1 MTEREVYTPMRRKR
15 ACLPV
20 TAIAWIILASC
31 GTPADSTPM
40 PVDPPSPAA
49 GSASA
54 TDSLPPVPTAENT
67 PETANLLP
75 PVATP
80 ESASGSVD
88 TQPVPTATSAPVPI
102 ASNRQAILG
111 DTGPSFEGESTLK
124 ERIANNNIIVRASVT
139 SVAGAVDVLRNTAF
153 PFGTHIDF
161 SLRVHEYLKG
171 SGPDNVVAVVWAGD
185 GFNTRE
191 EAQTYLPT
199 LLANR
204 KGQQW
209 EDRQAIIFLEDSY
222 DTVPRTEQSGYYYLS
237 RIGYGVYDYYS
248 LASRSNKQWLP
259 SASPPPM
266 KSGGAG
272 SSEGEGD
279 AQEFLLAAPGV
290 QGGGVSGAASGASAP
305 TIALSALKELI
316 ATVEARMRGSERH
329 KECVR
334 ATYEL
339 ERRARYKQKPTLS
352 YPTYP
357 THTLTS
363 GQARG
368 GVIWQDSRGFGYLP
382 DGLKAQLWLDG
393 GDSDLFTVTVGPDRR
408 VDKDGDGTADNVK
421 FDRHV
426 VSTRP
431 LPADVYRFQFNE
443 RGAYYVICEGWVF
456 RYEWTVTVTSPPGVL
471 HEAFFDPVTVGTAV
485 KADGSNGVLKPA
497 SFTDANSASATLQ
510 SLSYEP
516 PAGSGDGTVK
526 LQVDP
531 HTGLVGRSLDFIE
544 LDGSVSL
551 SLRVADAAVDAA
563 SKTLSW
569 SVASQPWDDGD
580 KLMLRIQ
587 KATPPAP
594 KGLGASLANGSF
606 TISWSAVTGADQY
619 RVGYRTGGSEGDW
632 TNLAS
637 TTGTSQA
644 FSPEGG
650 PACGTTYEFRVQARG
665 DGTTYAAEWGDPSKP
680 ASHTTGACN
689 SPPLFASDT
698 FTFTV
703 PEDAPVWPA
712 VHVVGIVSATD
723 PDEGDSVLYYITA
736 GNEAGRFI
744 MSSSHSGG
752 QILLWGALDYETASS
767 YTLTV
772 EARDGKAG
780 GTSSATVQI
789 TVTDVGE

>member
-49 GSASA
+49 GSTPA
-54 TDSLPPVPTAENT
+54 TDSLQPVPTPENA
-67 PETANLLP
+67 PEIANLLP

-80 ESASGSVD
+80 ESASVSVD
-88 TQPVPTATSAPVPI
+88 PPAVPAATSAPIPVD
-102 ASNRQAILG
+102 SNRQAILS

-124 ERIANNNIIVRASVT
+124 ERISNNSIIVRASIT

-185 GFNTRE
+185 GYDSRE
-191 EAQTYLPT
+191 GAQAYLPT

-204 KGQQW
+204 NGQQW
-209 EDRQAIIFLEDSY
+209 EDRQAIIFLDDSR
-222 DTVPRTEQSGYYYLS
+222 DSMPRTEQSGYYFLS
-237 RIGYGVYDYYS
+237 SLGHGVYDYYS
-248 LASRSNKQWLP
+248 LSSRSNKKWLP
-259 SASPPPM
+259 SASPPLG

-272 SSEGEGD
+272 SSELEGD
-279 AQEFLLAAPGV
+279 ALEFLLAAPGV
-290 QGGGVSGAASGASAP
+290 QGGAVSGGASGASAP
-305 TIALSALKELI
+305 TITLSALKELI

-334 ATYEL
+334 ATYKL

-357 THTLTS
+357 IHTLTS

-426 VSTRP
+426 VTTRP

-485 KADGSNGVLKPA
+485 KADGTNGVLKPA

-526 LQVDP
+526 LHVDP
-531 HTGLVGRSLDFIE
+531 HTGLVGHSLDFIE

-580 KLMLRIQ
+580 KLMLRIR
-587 KATPPAP
+587 KAPPPAP
-594 KGLGASLANGSF
+594 QGLGVSLANGTF

-619 RVGYRTGGSEGDW
+619 RVGYRTGGSEGEW
-632 TNLAS
+632 TNLAP
-637 TTGTSQA
+637 TTGTSQTY
-644 FSPEGG
+644 SPEGG
-650 PACGTTYEFRVQARG
+650 VACGTTYEFRVQARG
-665 DGTTYAAEWGDPSKP
+665 DGTTYAAEWGATSEP

-689 SPPLFASDT
+689 SPPVFGSSSYSFSVAENAS
-698 FTFTV
+698 
-703 PEDAPVWPA
+703 VWDS
-712 VHVVGIVSATD
+712 VGIVTATD
-723 PDEGDSVLYYITA
+723 PDEGDSITYHITA
-736 GNEAGRFI
+736 GNEAGRFDI
-744 MSSSHSGG
+744 SSGG
-752 QILLWGALDYETASS
+752 SGGTNPGLGRPGL
-767 YTLTV
+767 
-772 EARDGKAG
+772 RDGLVIHADSG
-780 GTSSATVQI
+780 GTRREGWRHV
-789 TVTDVGE
+789 VRNGGDHRDGRG